1 MSKSNRILVIVT
13 NAGQYEKVGYRT
25 GLWLGE
31 LTHFYDY
38 VTDHGYQVDIVSPA
52 GGFVPIDPES
62 LAHDVLDELGTDKRY
77 RDREFMNLLDDTK
90 KVTDID
96 VEDYAAIYFT
106 GGHGVM
112 FDFRGDALGAVTA
125 TFYDTGRIVSAVCHG
140 PAGLLNVPLGNGD
153 PLVKGKNV
161 TGFSWPEEEAAQ
173 RADAVPFRL
182 EDELKKLGAHYS
194 MAAKPFETYVV
205 EDGRLITGQNPG
217 SARAVAEAV
226 VKALQP
232 I

>member
-1 MSKSNRILVIVT
+1 MT